1 MSKNS
6 NQIPHFERYAIFQTG
21 GKQYQGL
28 EGKTIAVEKLD
39 AQVGSKFKI
48 NEVLLKKLGDDKVE
62 IGAPYVKGGIEVSV
76 VKHLRGPKIISF
88 KFKRR
93 KKYARKIGH
102 RQNYTVIR
110 VESL

>member
-1 MSKNS
+1 MSKNL
-6 NQIPHFERYAIFQTG
+6 IPQFDRYAIFQTG

-28 EGKTIAVEKLD
+28 VGKTIAVEKLD
-39 AQVGSKFKI
+39 AQVGSTVKI
-48 NEVLLKKLGDDKVE
+48 NEVLLKKLGEDSVE
-62 IGAPYVKGGIEVSV
+62 IGAPYVTGGIEVSI
-76 VKHLRGPKIISF
+76 VKHMRGPKIISF

-102 RQNYTVIR
+102 RQNFTIIR

>member
-1 MSKNS
+1 MSKNL
-6 NQIPHFERYAIFQTG
+6 IPQFDRYAIFQTG

-39 AQVGSKFKI
+39 AQVGSKIKI
-48 NEVLLKKLGDDKVE
+48 NEVLLKKLGEDSVE
-62 IGAPYVKGGIEVSV
+62 IGAPYVKGGIEVSI
-76 VKHLRGPKIISF
+76 VKHMRGPKIISF

-102 RQNYTVIR
+102 RQNFTIIR